1 MFVPIIKTDI
11 MNLNEL
17 TAMRI
22 KELRATNNLS
32 AETLAKELGISK
44 TAFSQLENGHVE
56 ITINKIDALAKIFH
70 VPVSALLP
78 QVGSISQIV
87 HGGGSN
93 IGGGNNTIN
102 NFYSTPEDKLQEIA
116 DKLNTT
122 IAEMKSSRKP

>member
-1 MFVPIIKTDI
+1 

-22 KELRATNNLS
+22 KELRTTNNLT
-32 AETLAKELGISK
+32 AESLAKELGFSK

-56 ITINKIDALAKIFH
+56 ITINRIDALAKIFN
-70 VPVSALLP
+70 VPISAILP
-78 QVGSISQIV
+78 QLSSISQVV
-87 HGGGSN
+87 HGNGSN